1 MILRMPDED
10 VFARL
15 PRVFRA
21 ACHGLRDGLRSGFC
35 DPYPLALG
43 LEQLVAR
50 ARGVSVLPTLL
61 TVFPDST
68 ESSQVLLPIQHGA
81 ELDRVDRIAQKQGQ
95 TRLDQL
101 ASRVAQRQLI
111 KGDLD
116 RGRFL
121 SAFAHGIFEHFIFDA
136 RGALLNTFNAK
147 ELHARRARLRS
158 FVEPIAKCASEQWSR
173 HPNARTLRISRR
185 FGKQIGPHDNLLTL
199 GKQR

>member
-1 MILRMPDED
+1 MIVRMPDED

-15 PRVFRA
+15 PRVFRG
-21 ACHGLRDGLRSGFC
+21 ACHALRDGLRSGLC

-50 ARGVSVLPTLL
+50 AGGVPVLPALL
-61 TVFPDST
+61 AVFPDSAD
-68 ESSQVLLPIQHGA
+68 SSQVLLPIQHDA
-81 ELDRVDRIAQKQGQ
+81 ELDRVDRIAQKRGQ

-111 KGDLD
+111 KGDLG
-116 RGRFL
+116 RGHFL
-121 SAFAHGIFEHFIFDA
+121 SAFAHAILEHFVFDA
-136 RGALLNTFNAK
+136 RGALLDTFNAK
-147 ELHARRARLRS
+147 ELHAGRARLRS
-158 FVEPIAKCASEQWSR
+158 FVESVAKCASEQWAR

-185 FGKQIGPHDNLLTL
+185 LGKQIGPHDNLLTL

>member
-50 ARGVSVLPTLL
+50 AGGVAVLPTLL

-68 ESSQVLLPIQHGA
+68 ESLQVLLPIQHGA
-81 ELDRVDRIAQKQGQ
+81 ELDRIDRIAQAQGQ

-101 ASRVAQRQLI
+101 ASRAAQRQI
-111 KGDLD
+111 VKGDLD
-116 RGRFL
+116 REHFL
-121 SAFAHGIFEHFIFDA
+121 CAFAQGIFEHYVLDA
-136 RGALLNTFNAK
+136 RNGLLKTISAK
-147 ELHARRARLRS
+147 EVHSGRARLRS
-158 FVEPIAKCASEQWSR
+158 LIEPVARCASEEWCR
-173 HPNARTLRISRR
+173 RPNARTLRISRR
-185 FGKQIGPHDNLLTL
+185 FGREIGIRDNLLSP
-199 GKQR
+199 GKRR